1 VRPTKPVGGQ
11 PVPGLIETLN
21 AGFEQINRIPWILGL
36 PILIDLFL
44 WFAPR
49 LSAAPVIHRLATR
62 ALEMYQGV
70 TASGLDPTAADQA
83 RQSVSDLDAAA
94 STFNVFSLLV
104 VNVAAVPSIMP
115 PSLTGAVAQEINSG
129 PLLALVVLIVLV
141 VGGLLG
147 CLYLGAIAQQ
157 VRDKRFDPL
166 VLARRVW
173 FYWLSVIGFI
183 LLAGVFIVAVS
194 IPVGIVVG
202 LAQYAAPGLGGAL
215 WSVALTF
222 VQIAGVLFMIYL
234 FFLVYAIVV
243 SEVGPVRAAIS
254 SARVVANNF
263 WTSVGFIVL
272 FYVISLG
279 MQVVWTALSASSIG
293 TAAAIAG
300 NAYIESGLAA
310 ASMLYY
316 SSRVSRL
323 PAARGVLGR
332 VGVRQE

>member
-1 VRPTKPVGGQ
+1 
-11 PVPGLIETLN
+11 
-21 AGFEQINRIPWILGL
+21 
-36 PILIDLFL
+36 
-44 WFAPR
+44 
-49 LSAAPVIHRLATR
+49 
-62 ALEMYQGV
+62 
-70 TASGLDPTAADQA
+70 
-83 RQSVSDLDAAA
+83 
-94 STFNVFSLLV
+94 LLV

-115 PSLTGAVAQEINSG
+115 QSLTGAVAQEIDSA
-129 PLLALVVLIVLV
+129 PVLAGVVLAILI

-166 VLARRVW
+166 VLIRRVW
-173 FYWLSVIGFI
+173 FYWLSVVGFI
-183 LLAGVFIVAVS
+183 LLALAFVVALS
-194 IPVGIVVG
+194 IPVGLVVG
-202 LAQYAAPGLGGAL
+202 LAQFAAPGLGVAL
-215 WSVALTF
+215 WSIALTM

-243 SEVGPVRAAIS
+243 SEVGPIRAAVS

-279 MQVVWTALSASSIG
+279 MQVVWMALSASAIG

>member
-1 VRPTKPVGGQ
+1 VRPTKPVGS
-11 PVPGLIETLN
+11 PVPGVIETLS

-36 PILIDLFL
+36 PIIVDLFL
-44 WFAPR
+44 WLVPGI
-49 LSAAPVIHRLATR
+49 SAAPVIHRLTSR
-62 ALEMYQGV
+62 ALEVYHGV
-70 TASGLDPTAADQA
+70 TASGLDPTAVDQA
-83 RQSVSDLDAAA
+83 RQSLGELDTA
-94 STFNVFSLLV
+94 SASFNVLSLLV
-104 VNVAAVPSIMP
+104 LNVAAVPSIMP
-115 PSLTGAVAQEINSG
+115 SSLTGAVAQEINSG
-129 PLLALVVLIVLV
+129 LLLAVVVLLALV

-166 VLARRVW
+166 VLIRRVW

-183 LLAGVFIVAVS
+183 LLAGFCIVAVS
-194 IPVGIVVG
+194 IPVGIIVG
-202 LAQYAAPGLGGAL
+202 LAQFAAPGLGGAL

-272 FYVISLG
+272 YYVISLG
-279 MQVVWTALSASSIG
+279 MQVVWTALSASVIG

-300 NAYIESGLAA
+300 NAYIASGLAA

-323 PAARGVLGR
+323 PAASGVLGR

>member
-1 VRPTKPVGGQ
+1 VRPTKAVGGQ
-11 PVPGLIETLN
+11 PVPGVIETLSS
-21 AGFEQINRIPWILGL
+21 GFEQINRIPWVLAL
-36 PILIDLFL
+36 PIFVDLFL
-44 WFAPR
+44 WLAPGV
-49 LSAAPVIHRLATR
+49 SAAPVIHRLTSR
-62 ALEMYQGV
+62 ALDLYQNV
-70 TASGLDPTAADQA
+70 TASGLDPSALDQG
-83 RQSVSDLDAAA
+83 RQSLGALDAAA
-94 STFNVFSLLV
+94 ASFNVLSLLV
-104 VNVAAVPSIMP
+104 LNIAAVPSIMP
-115 PSLTGAVAQEINSG
+115 PSLAGSLSQPIDSG
-129 PLLALVVLIVLV
+129 LVLAGVVVLVLV

-166 VLARRVW
+166 VLIRRVW
-173 FYWLSVIGFI
+173 FYWLSVIGFV
-183 LLAGVFIVAVS
+183 LLAALVIVAVS
-194 IPVGIVVG
+194 IPVGIIVG

-215 WSVALTF
+215 WTVALTF
-222 VQIAGVLFMIYL
+222 VQIAGVLFLIYL

-243 SEVGPVRAAIS
+243 SEVGPLRAAIS

-272 FYVISLG
+272 YYVISLG
-279 MQVVWTALSASSIG
+279 MQVVWTALSASVIG

-300 NAYIESGLAA
+300 NAYIASGLAA

-323 PAARGVLGR
+323 PAARGALGR